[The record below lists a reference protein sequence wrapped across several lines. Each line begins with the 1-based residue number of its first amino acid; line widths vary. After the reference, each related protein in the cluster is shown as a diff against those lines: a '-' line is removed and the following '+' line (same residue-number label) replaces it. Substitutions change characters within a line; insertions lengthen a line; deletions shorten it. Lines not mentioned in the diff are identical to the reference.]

1 MKSRFRHTNETSTRS
16 PVRVR
21 LALEPLEERAVPA
34 TFTVTNLNNAGPG
47 SLRQALADADAPGA
61 DTIVFQPGLTGTIT
75 LSGQLNV
82 NDSVTITGPG
92 AGVLTISGNNNSRI
106 FEIDN
111 GTNTSI
117 DVTISGLTLTQGNSG
132 VLDGG
137 AIRVANEALTLRGV
151 VITGNTAGGVVRGG
165 GGVFIDLNGRLR
177 LEDSTVSNNNATT
190 DGGGLYLNDFVTAV
204 VLRSTISGNHS
215 GAPGAGGGGIF
226 AGGGT
231 FFSAEDTTISNNQ
244 TPLSGGGVDVFGG
257 GSLVLRRCTVSGN
270 SAGTGGGVL
279 ISGSPL
285 VEVENSTISGNTA
298 GFTGGGIWMSKA
310 TAATIVNSTIAFNT
324 ADSDNNGTGDGGG
337 IKLFADMPANS
348 LTLQS
353 TIVAQNRRGTAGTP
367 DDINGTVEGTSENN
381 LIGVD
386 TGLLGIAGAIKGNLI
401 GTAASPIDPRLG
413 PLQFNG
419 GLTLT
424 HALLPGSPAID
435 HGANIVG
442 LTSDQRGFP
451 FLRSSGAGVDIGA
464 FEVQPNPG
472 PTAQAIQAAVQ
483 AIHVLQP
490 GGAHLAA
497 FAFGDVNGDFVNDI
511 VLAFRLRNNKLLIAT
526 VDGIDGHIR
535 GVFQPFTAPVRT
547 DAKVRLMLVDLSS
560 DPGAEIVLLINGG
573 GPGVPRLSVFTEKGT
588 RVL

>member
-1 MKSRFRHTNETSTRS
+1 MAILFRHSSQTATRS
-16 PVRVR
+16 PARAR

-34 TFTVTNLNNAGPG
+34 TFTVTNLNNSGPG

-61 DTIVFQPGLTGTIT
+61 DTIVFQPGLSGTIT
-75 LSGQLNV
+75 LAGQLNV

-111 GTNTSI
+111 GTNASI
-117 DVTISGLTLTQGNSG
+117 DVTISGLTLTRGNAG
-132 VLDGG
+132 ALDGG
-137 AIRVANEALTLRGV
+137 AIHVANEALTLRGM
-151 VITGNTAGGVVRGG
+151 VITGNTAGGVIRGG

-177 LEDSTVSNNNATT
+177 LEDSTVSNNIAMT
-190 DGGGLYLNDFVTAV
+190 DGGGLYLNDFSTTV

-215 GAPGAGGGGIF
+215 GAPGIGGGGVF
-226 AGGGT
+226 VGGGA
-231 FFSAEDTTISNNQ
+231 FLSAEDTTISNNQ
-244 TPLSGGGVDVFGG
+244 TPLSGGGVCVFGG
-257 GSLVLRRCTVSGN
+257 GSLVLRRSTVSGN

-298 GFTGGGIWMSKA
+298 RFDGGAIWMSKA
-310 TAATIVNSTIAFNT
+310 TAATIVNSTIAFNV

-353 TIVAQNRRGTAGTP
+353 TIVAQNTRGTAGTR

-419 GLTLT
+419 GHTLT

-451 FLRSSGAGVDIGA
+451 FLRSSGPGVDIGA

-483 AIHVLQP
+483 AIHALQP
-490 GGAHLAA
+490 AGVHLAA
-497 FAFGDVNGDFVNDI
+497 FTFGDVNGDFVNDI
-511 VLAFRLRNNKLLIAT
+511 VLALRLRNHKLLIAT
-526 VDGIDGHIR
+526 FDGIDGHIR
-535 GVFQPFTAPVRT
+535 AVFQPFTAPLRT
-547 DAKVRLMLVDLSS
+547 EAKVRLMLVDVSA

-573 GPGVPRLSVFTEKGT
+573 GPGVPRLSVFTEMGI